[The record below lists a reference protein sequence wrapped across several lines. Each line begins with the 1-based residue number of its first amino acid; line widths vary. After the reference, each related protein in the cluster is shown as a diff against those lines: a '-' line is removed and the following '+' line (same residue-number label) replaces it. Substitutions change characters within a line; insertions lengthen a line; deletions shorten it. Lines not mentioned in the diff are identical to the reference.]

1 MGDSKL
7 VDHNRAYFDKLAA
20 DYDTNPWQIEM
31 TAKITAFIRDQ
42 LDFIGCNWAQPI
54 RLLDYACGSGMVT
67 KALSTK
73 IQEAIG
79 LDVSSKMVDRY
90 NDLLD
95 PSSSIHNAS
104 GQDLHAHAIIG
115 DLLTFE
121 NPSSKL
127 TSPDLFDF
135 DLVAIGLGFHHFDS
149 PS

>member
-1 MGDSKL
+1 MLSS
-7 VDHNRAYFDKLAA
+7 HAMSY
-20 DYDTNPWQIEM
+20 
-31 TAKITAFIRDQ
+31 
-42 LDFIGCNWAQPI
+42 
-54 RLLDYACGSGMVT
+54 LLFVQ
-67 KALSTK
+67 ALSTK